1 MPLLQHFC
9 QLLYDSHFG
18 TAIRESDNAFPII
31 ESVHVLGITLLVG
44 TIALLDLRM
53 LGLILRPISVTR
65 IARAVFPL
73 TWSGFAVMFASGFL
87 LFSTVVSNPL
97 FAMLS
102 IAIASFSNDLVM
114 PGAWGAAMD
123 VGGVHAGSLSGAMN
137 MSGNI
142 GGALCPLAIGY
153 ILTWSNNNWNLTFY
167 LSAAIYLMGTVCWK
181 FLDPVTPL
189 EAAGAD

>member
-53 LGLILRPISVTR
+53 LGLILRPIPVTR

-87 LFSTVVSNPL
+87 LFWAEAAKNYSNPAFRIKL
-97 FAMLS
+97 ILLALVGLNPLIFHTTIYRRVHEWEQLEAS
-102 IAIASFSNDLVM
+102 PWRARAAAIASLM
-114 PGAWGAAMD
+114 LW
-123 VGGVHAGSLSGAMN
+123 GGVIISGRLIA
-137 MSGNI
+137 
-142 GGALCPLAIGY
+142 Y
-153 ILTWSNNNWNLTFY
+153 F
-167 LSAAIYLMGTVCWK
+167 
-181 FLDPVTPL
+181 
-189 EAAGAD
+189 